1 VKTPTPTPTL
11 IASVLAVLPFLGPSA
26 SAGEKLSPAFRAAFE
41 RSFRTGQTYA
51 VVMQEG
57 VPTTSIYGVDGKSSS
72 TAHYSVDV
80 IDGLWKTSQGILDFD
95 QTAVDHLGKGEVM
108 EVSSISY
115 KENRLDLRMV
125 SVEAHKVT
133 RGGLFKTNQRE
144 PVATNFKFFFPFP
157 ALDARDVPK
166 AIEYIGGFLRVFPTE
181 QEARAFGARVVAG
194 QEGPRAASVPLRK
207 SATGSSVTG
216 SSATAAGTS
225 KKEIKTGMTSL
236 EVIDILGKP
245 DREVTFETK
254 TRWTY
259 PDLTVIFENGRVKE
273 VKF

>member
-1 VKTPTPTPTL
+1 VKTKPPFL
-11 IASVLAVLPFLGPSA
+11 IASVLAVLPLLDPSA
-26 SAGEKLSPAFRAAFE
+26 TAAEKLSPAFRAAFE
-41 RSFRTGQTYA
+41 QSFRTGQTYA

-57 VPTTSIYGVDGKSSS
+57 VPTTSIYGVDGKSSG

-80 IDGLWKTSQGILDFD
+80 IDGRWKTSQGILDFD

-108 EVSSISY
+108 EVSAISY

-133 RGGLFKTNQRE
+133 RGSLFKTNQRE

-166 AIEYIGGFLRVFPTE
+166 AVEYIGEFLRVFPTE
-181 QEARAFGARVVAG
+181 QEARAFGARVIAG
-194 QEGPRAASVPLRK
+194 DDGRRTASAPLRK
-207 SATGSSVTG
+207 STTGSAVAGVPTT
-216 SSATAAGTS
+216 TA
-225 KKEIKTGMTSL
+225 KKEIKAGMTSL

-245 DREVTFETK
+245 DREVTFESK